1 MAYPNIEDYVRAVQ
15 QPGEVFQIGPLRRA
29 AFELHPV
36 FRIPMPASGSAAV
49 VFKASVDGV
58 DTALRFFIQ
67 DDVSSRERYTALAR
81 HFAGHGLA
89 DCVASAAW
97 VDHAIAIHGATW
109 PVVQMEWIE
118 GRSLDAYVAHLA
130 RRNDVGAL
138 ACLAHIWRGFI
149 ARLQDAEFAHGDLQ
163 HGNVIVDR
171 NGSLRLVD
179 FDGSWIAAFRGGAPP
194 RETGHLN
201 YQRTGRTWGR
211 WMDTFPGLVIYTAL
225 LGLSRRPDSWEALHN
240 GENMLFSHNDFAPP
254 FRTPT
259 WELLSSIRDDEVVH
273 AVTRLKQA
281 CEPRWQADK
290 SLELLLRPRPS
301 GPSQVPRPSSV
312 YPGVGR
318 MIDHWWDP
326 RMAGVGYVTTA
337 PDDTQARDAHGVF
350 ADPAAEERPA
360 YPWWAGVRRGFSH
373 RLVPT
378 ASAAAR
384 PAYPTGAEHRARP
397 CHTDPRGP
405 VHRLGGDARRVG
417 RLGERRYRP
426 RGIGRPQRVWVDRRA
441 DRLRRLAARAHAA
454 PENVRY
460 GGGVRARRSRH
471 TDLADR
477 GQDAPA
483 RARSS

>member
-201 YQRTGRTWGR
+201 YQRTGRIWGR

-259 WELLSSIRDDEVVH
+259 WQLLSSIRDDEVVH

-281 CEPRWQADK
+281 CEPRWQADN

-301 GPSQVPRPSSV
+301 GPSQVARPSAV

-326 RMAGVGYVTTA
+326 RMAGSGTSQPHLTTRK
-337 PDDTQARDAHGVF
+337 PGTHMG
-350 ADPAAEERPA
+350 
-360 YPWWAGVRRGFSH
+360 S
-373 RLVPT
+373 LPT
-378 ASAAAR
+378 PPPKNAR
-384 PAYPTGAEHRARP
+384 PTHG
-397 CHTDPRGP
+397 GP
-405 VHRLGGDARRVG
+405 GFGGDSRTGWYPPPRRPHGPPTPPAPNTGPGHATPTRAGRSTGSAVMLAVLVALVSGGIALVASGGHSGVG
-417 RLGERRYRP
+417 LIVGLIAFAVSLP
-426 RGIGRPQRVWVDRRA
+426 ALTQRGR
-441 DRLRRLAARAHAA
+441 
-454 PENVRY
+454 
-460 GGGVRARRSRH
+460 
-471 TDLADR
+471 T
-477 GQDAPA
+477 
-483 RARSS
+483 

>member
-1 MAYPNIEDYVRAVQ
+1 
-15 QPGEVFQIGPLRRA
+15 
-29 AFELHPV
+29 
-36 FRIPMPASGSAAV
+36 
-49 VFKASVDGV
+49 
-58 DTALRFFIQ
+58 
-67 DDVSSRERYTALAR
+67 
-81 HFAGHGLA
+81 
-89 DCVASAAW
+89 
-97 VDHAIAIHGATW
+97 
-109 PVVQMEWIE
+109 MEWIE

-138 ACLAHIWRGFI
+138 ACLASIWRGFI

-201 YQRTGRTWGR
+201 YQRTGRIWGR

-281 CEPRWQADK
+281 CEPRWQADN

-326 RMAGVGYVTTA
+326 RMAGSGTSQPHLTIRK
-337 PDDTQARDAHGVF
+337 PGTHMG
-350 ADPAAEERPA
+350 
-360 YPWWAGVRRGFSH
+360 S
-373 RLVPT
+373 LPT
-378 ASAAAR
+378 PPPKNAR
-384 PAYPTGAEHRARP
+384 PTHG
-397 CHTDPRGP
+397 GP
-405 VHRLGGDARRVG
+405 GFGGDSRTGWYPPPRPPHGPPTPPAPNTGPGHATPTRAGRSTGSAVMLAVLVALVSGGIALVASGGHSGVG
-417 RLGERRYRP
+417 LIVGLIAFAVSLP
-426 RGIGRPQRVWVDRRA
+426 ALTQRGR
-441 DRLRRLAARAHAA
+441 
-454 PENVRY
+454 
-460 GGGVRARRSRH
+460 
-471 TDLADR
+471 T
-477 GQDAPA
+477 
-483 RARSS
+483 